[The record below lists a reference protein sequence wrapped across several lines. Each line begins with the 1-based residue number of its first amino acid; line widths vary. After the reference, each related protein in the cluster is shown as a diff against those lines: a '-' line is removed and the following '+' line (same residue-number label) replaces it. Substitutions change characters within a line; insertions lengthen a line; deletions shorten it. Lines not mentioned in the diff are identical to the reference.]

1 MPRIGLIQF
10 HLLTLSINLSSINRL
25 KERVPRTG
33 LEPARPCE
41 HSPLKA
47 ACLPIS
53 PPGQGSPFREDA
65 KKHRD

>member
-1 MPRIGLIQF
+1 M
-10 HLLTLSINLSSINRL
+10 
-25 KERVPRTG
+25 TG

-53 PPGQGSPFREDA
+53 PHALYKVDA
-65 KKHRD
+65 NLKKNPSDDGLISQIW